1 MLPDGINNEQDGIK
15 HIKKKY
21 SKKLKEKELEIKTL
35 QGKLESLKDEA
46 HRARQVET
54 QLDQRL
60 REQNIALQETEE
72 QVKYFAQRLKEVEL
86 ERDLIIAEKNNA
98 ISSNDITALHI

>member
-1 MLPDGINNEQDGIK
+1 MLPEGGNNEQDGIK

-21 SKKLKEKELEIKTL
+21 SKKIKEKELEIKTL
-35 QGKLESLKDEA
+35 LGKLESLKDEA

-60 REQNIALQETEE
+60 RESNITLQETEE
-72 QVKYFAQRLKEVEL
+72 HVKYLAQRLKEVEL
-86 ERDLIIAEKNNA
+86 ERDLILAEKNNA